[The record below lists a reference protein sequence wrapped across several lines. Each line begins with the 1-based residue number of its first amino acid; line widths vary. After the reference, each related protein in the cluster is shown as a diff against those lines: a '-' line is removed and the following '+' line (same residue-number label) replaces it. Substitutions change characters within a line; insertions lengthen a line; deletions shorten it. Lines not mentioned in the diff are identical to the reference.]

1 MMNCFPTVY
10 EDELLYSCISRYR
23 RMTGIVNKK
32 ALMKD
37 LYNEKV
43 SLNSVYFP
51 VHCEQLINNL
61 PINSKLTVDK
71 LIKEHT
77 LFRVFS
83 STLTEEKTLLI
94 YNGMRKGKRFSP
106 YVKFGLASSKIE
118 MPNNLLYCPKCLEED
133 INKYGES
140 YWRVLHQVVGV
151 FYCKKHQ
158 IPLLKSNICSNDSRI
173 DFVCLEDIDFS
184 KSKPVID
191 GEFINVNLKYI
202 ELAEY
207 LLKNHVPKKGKEF
220 FRNIYID
227 LLRKKGFASKN
238 GSLYIKELEQA
249 FVDFY
254 SNKYLKIMQNEVD
267 LEDDNNWFR
276 RFIRSSSRQ
285 KHILRHLLMIQFL
298 GIDIEDLFETEEATG
313 KKEYSYIPNPRLDL
327 EIQRERW
334 LQVLRDNPNLKKCE
348 YKKIGKGLYSWLYKN
363 DNEWFEKITPKKNK
377 VDMQ

>member
-10 EDELLYSCISRYR
+10 ENELLYSCISRYR

-37 LYNEKV
+37 LYNEEA

-61 PINSKLTVDK
+61 PINSTLTVDN

-83 STLTEEKTLLI
+83 SILSEEKTLLI
-94 YNGMRKGKRFSP
+94 FNGMKKEKRFNP
-106 YVKFGLASSKIE
+106 YAKFGLTGSKIE
-118 MPNNLLYCPKCLEED
+118 MPNNLLYCPKCFEED

-151 FYCKKHQ
+151 FYCKKHKM
-158 IPLLKSNICSNDSRI
+158 PLLKSNICSNDSRI
-173 DFVCLEDIDFS
+173 DFICLDDIDFS

-191 GEFINVNLKYI
+191 EEFINVNLKYI
-202 ELAEY
+202 KSVEY
-207 LLKNHVPKKGKEF
+207 LLKNDVPKKEKAF
-220 FRNIYID
+220 FSNIYID
-227 LLRKKGFASKN
+227 LLRKRGLASKN
-238 GSLYIKELEQA
+238 GSLYVKELEQA

-254 SNKYLKIMQNEVD
+254 SNKYLKIMQSEINTA
-267 LEDDNNWFR
+267 DDNNWFR
-276 RFIRSSSRQ
+276 RFIRSGSRQ

-298 GIDIEDLFETEEATG
+298 DIEIKELFETEEAIG
-313 KKEYSYIPNPRLDL
+313 KKEYIYMPNPRLDL
-327 EIQRERW
+327 ETQRDKW

-363 DNEWFEKITPKKNK
+363 DNEWFDMVTPKYRK
-377 VDMQ
+377 

>member
-1 MMNCFPTVY
+1 MNCFPTIY
-10 EDELLYSCISRYR
+10 EDELLYSFISRYR
-23 RMTGIVNKK
+23 RITGIVNKK

-37 LYNEKV
+37 LYSEKV

-77 LFRVFS
+77 L
-83 STLTEEKTLLI
+83 LI
-94 YNGMRKGKRFSP
+94 YNGMRKEKRFSP
-106 YVKFGLASSKIE
+106 YVKFGLAGSKIE

-151 FYCKKHQ
+151 FYCNKHKIQ
-158 IPLLKSNICSNDSRI
+158 LLKSNICSNDSRI
-173 DFVCLEDIDFS
+173 DFICLEDIDFT
-184 KSKPVID
+184 KSEPVID
-191 GEFINVNLKYI
+191 KEFININLIYI

-207 LLKNHVPKKGKEF
+207 LLKNDVTKKEKEF
-220 FRNIYID
+220 FSNIYID

-238 GSLYIKELEQA
+238 GSLYVKELEQA

-254 SNKYLKIMQNEVD
+254 SNKYLKIMQSEIN

-276 RFIRSSSRQ
+276 RFIRSNSRQ

-298 GIDIEDLFETEEATG
+298 GIDIKELFGTEEATG
-313 KKEYSYIPNPRLDL
+313 KKEYIYIPNPRLDL
-327 EIQRERW
+327 ETQRKRW

-348 YKKIGKGLYSWLYKN
+348 YKKISKGLYSWLYKN
-363 DNEWFEKITPKKNK
+363 DNAWFEMVTPKKYRKCKNG
-377 VDMQ
+377 